1 MSENK
6 ETFVRSDALTD
17 EYVVERNNI
26 KMLRKIVKIDDK
38 NSYVQEQINNEIDI
52 LKKVRDRNIVL
63 YKDSDIDSNNSVITL
78 FTEYFENN
86 LDEIIDK
93 NKKDLKDFSESV

>member
-52 LKKVRDRNIVL
+52 LKKVRDRNIVI

>member
-17 EYVVERNNI
+17 EYVVERNNV
-26 KMLRKIVKIDDK
+26 KMLRKIVKIDEK

-52 LKKVRDRNIVL
+52 LKKARDRNIVI

>member
-26 KMLRKIVKIDDK
+26 KMLRKIVKIDEK

>member
-17 EYVVERNNI
+17 EYVVERNNV
-26 KMLRKIVKIDDK
+26 KMLRKIVKIDEK

>member
-17 EYVVERNNI
+17 EYVVERNNV
-26 KMLRKIVKIDDK
+26 KMLRKIVKIDEK

-52 LKKVRDRNIVL
+52 LKKVRDRNIVI

>member
-26 KMLRKIVKIDDK
+26 KMLRKIVKIDEK

-52 LKKVRDRNIVL
+52 LKKARDRNIVI

>member
-26 KMLRKIVKIDDK
+26 KMLRKIVKIDEK

-52 LKKVRDRNIVL
+52 LKKVRDRNIVI